1 MYKKKTT
8 IREKIVLRW
17 RTCPRLVTLPNG
29 TTFTARY
36 ERISRKQLPINIH
49 VKNARKI
56 RPRNIKIET
65 GLMVPARKK
74 VRFVPISATQDR
86 VRRILKKNVTM
97 KKSQSGKGLAS
108 NLTKIGLTMGSKAV
122 NSSFG
127 KKKINKDKAQNKI
140 NKKISGSLFS

>member
-8 IREKIVLRW
+8 IREKIVL
-17 RTCPRLVTLPNG
+17 RLVTLPNG

-127 KKKINKDKAQNKI
+127 KKNKQ
-140 NKKISGSLFS
+140 G